1 MAVIRV
7 EKTKNYTVMSN
18 YHLKDKNLSL
28 KAKGLLSYML
38 SLPDDWDYS
47 VRGLVSCLKEGK
59 DGIQAALHELE
70 KYGYLKREQGR
81 TANGKLSGAIYTVM
95 EIPLTEKP
103 HTGKPLAEK
112 PPQLNTNGLN
122 INGISKEEDDD
133 DKGWMETLK
142 AYQDNINP
150 AMGGMELE
158 KLRDLFDSFGSKWVV
173 DAIGEAVEHNARSL
187 RYITVV
193 LEQWHRDGYKVDKR
207 KKKEAQP
214 SKKNK
219 PTQSDFDKV
228 RAELERRAQDA
239 GGNENLRASG

>member
-18 YHLKDKNLSL
+18 HHLRDKNLSL

-70 KYGYLKREQGR
+70 QYGYLKREQGR

-95 EIPLTEKP
+95 EVPLTEKP
-103 HTGKPLAEK
+103 PTANPLAEK
-112 PPQLNTNGLN
+112 PPQLNTNGLSTDKQ
-122 INGISKEEDDD
+122 SKEIYKEEEDKD
-133 DKGWMETLK
+133 WQEVLK
-142 AYQDNINP
+142 AYQNNINP
-150 AMGGMELE
+150 MMGEWELE
-158 KLRDLFDSFGSKWVV
+158 KLQDLFDDFKKVWVIE
-173 DAIGEAVEHNARSL
+173 AIRYAVEHNARSL

-193 LEQWHRDGYKVDKR
+193 LEQWHRDGFKVDSR
-207 KKKEAQP
+207 KKGEP
-214 SKKNK
+214 SKKKNK
-219 PTQSDFDKV
+219 GYSQDEYEKV
-228 RAELERRAQDA
+228 LAELERKDKDA
-239 GGNENLRASG
+239 GNG